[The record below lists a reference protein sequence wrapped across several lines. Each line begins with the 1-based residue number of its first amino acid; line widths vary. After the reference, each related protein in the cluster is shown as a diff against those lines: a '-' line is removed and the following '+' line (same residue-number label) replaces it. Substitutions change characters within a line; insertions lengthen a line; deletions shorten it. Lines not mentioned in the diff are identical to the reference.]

1 MCRSAKPSNIVV
13 RYCSALMN
21 VGVYMS
27 GKTCNHLA
35 LTGMLDVCVKNGGVK
50 AVIKTTLTG
59 NSITKVWCALSLTE
73 AQVDFHDIHKQ
84 KY

>member
-13 RYCSALMN
+13 RYYCSALMN

-27 GKTCNHLA
+27 RKTCNHLA

-50 AVIKTTLTG
+50 AVAKTNLTG
-59 NSITKVWCALSLTE
+59 NSITKV
-73 AQVDFHDIHKQ
+73 
-84 KY
+84 